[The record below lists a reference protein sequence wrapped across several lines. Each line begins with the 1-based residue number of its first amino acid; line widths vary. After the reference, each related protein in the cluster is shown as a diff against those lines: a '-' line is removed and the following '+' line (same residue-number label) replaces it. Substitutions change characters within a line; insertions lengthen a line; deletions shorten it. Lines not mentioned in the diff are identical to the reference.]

1 MLRSDDDKSFV
12 IAAIVYVVATLAL
25 YGMMFV

>member
-1 MLRSDDDKSFV
+1 MLRANDDKSFIV
-12 IAAIVYVVATLAL
+12 AAIVYVVATLAL